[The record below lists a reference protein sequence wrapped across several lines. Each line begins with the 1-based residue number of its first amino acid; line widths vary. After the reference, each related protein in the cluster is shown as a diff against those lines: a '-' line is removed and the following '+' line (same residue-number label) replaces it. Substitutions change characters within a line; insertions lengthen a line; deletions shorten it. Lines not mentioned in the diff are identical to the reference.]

1 MADVIRLVKGNSKPD
16 IILTLTDDYTGGA
29 IDLSSGTTSV
39 TVKFRK
45 QNTTTVLSTINCAK
59 VSGGATGQV
68 QFDFANGVLNVDPGM
83 YEGEVTISFAG
94 SLQTVYDV
102 IKFRVRDD
110 F

>member
-16 IILTLTDDYTGGA
+16 IILTLTDDSTGGA

-39 TVKFRK
+39 SVKFRK
-45 QNTTTVLSTINCAK
+45 QNTTTVLSTINCSK

-68 QFDFANGVLNVDPGM
+68 QFDFAGGVLNVDPGM
-83 YEGEVTISFAG
+83 YEGEVTISFNG